1 MGGTIW
7 HKTSLGTFL
16 VMKIVH
22 ILSLDVPRRSD
33 LCLVARDQSFMFVFS
48 RVNSS
53 NAEVFGQN
61 MIYYSY
67 ARQQDIRFALL
78 FV

>member
-1 MGGTIW
+1 MI
-7 HKTSLGTFL
+7 
-16 VMKIVH
+16 KIVH

-33 LCLVARDQSFMFVFS
+33 LCLVARDQSFIFVFS

-67 ARQQDIRFALL
+67 ARQKDKVCTFICVKQNASISALGCI
-78 FV
+78 